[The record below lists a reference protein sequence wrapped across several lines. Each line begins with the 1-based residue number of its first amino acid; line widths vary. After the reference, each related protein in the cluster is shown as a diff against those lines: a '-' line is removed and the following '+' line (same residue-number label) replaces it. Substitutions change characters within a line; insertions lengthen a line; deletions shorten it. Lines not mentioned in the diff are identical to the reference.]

1 MPRTGTPILRRAS
14 RCALTTNPSPITA
27 AACFMVGTPGFSRA
41 AGFGHC
47 VHEARYQFSASPQSE
62 SCNTQNLAFSPP
74 GGRML
79 TKEIILT
86 TPFRKLSHIV
96 ILLVV
101 CASVALPSGADNLG
115 SPVVDSKTFLQR
127 NMTPAGPAASTFAS
141 AVEKLVGQMTLKE
154 KIGQMTQLEIG
165 MATDGQDQA
174 IRINPEKLHKAI
186 GEYGVGSILNVK
198 DEALSE
204 QKWHEILRAIQD
216 EAKKSRLQIPVLYGI
231 DTIHGPNYI
240 VGSTLFPQPLA
251 MAATW
256 NPELMLHG
264 SQIAA
269 AETRKAGIPWT
280 FSPVLDAGRQP
291 LWSRLCET
299 FGEDTYLATVMGVA
313 TVRGYEGTDLSS
325 PVHVSASLKHY
336 VGYSYPTTGGD
347 RSPALIP
354 QGTLREYFLPTFAAA
369 VKAGAHTVMVN
380 SSEVNGIP
388 GHANGYLLKDVLRG
402 ELGLQGIVVSD
413 WMDIKK
419 LVGVHHVAANEMEAT
434 RIAVLAGI
442 DMSMVPSDYSFS
454 NLLFELVQE
463 GKVPVSRID
472 EAVRRILTVKYQ
484 LGLFDDPLRGVE
496 SKTVIGSPESRQASL
511 ESARESITLLKNENH
526 LLPLSKTARVLVTG
540 PDADSLI
547 PLNNGWSY
555 IWQGDRASGYAK
567 DRATILKAIHE
578 KIGADRVKYVPGT
591 TFNKEIDIAK
601 AAEAASNSDAAVICI
616 GEWAY
621 AETPGNIADLTLP
634 DAQISLVLR
643 ILQAK
648 KPVVLVLTE
657 GRPRIINRIADRA
670 NAIVM
675 AYNPSNEG
683 GQAIAVIF
691 FGDVNPSGKLPIT
704 YPRSTNRLFTYDHK
718 VFEGEDS
725 GEGKML
731 STPQFEFGS
740 GLSYTSFSYTDLHA
754 TPAAASASQTV
765 RVDVTVKNSGDR
777 TGKEVVQL
785 YLNER
790 FASVTPPLKRLKRFA
805 KVLLQPG
812 ESRQVS
818 FELTSDDL
826 SFIGVDN
833 KRVVG
838 PGVFDVRIGGLQ
850 QSFEWK

>member
-1 MPRTGTPILRRAS
+1 MLGKEILVSTPRT
-14 RCALTTNPSPITA
+14 
-27 AACFMVGTPGFSRA
+27 
-41 AGFGHC
+41 
-47 VHEARYQFSASPQSE
+47 
-62 SCNTQNLAFSPP
+62 
-74 GGRML
+74 
-79 TKEIILT
+79 
-86 TPFRKLSHIV
+86 KLWHIV
-96 ILLVV
+96 IVLAVCTVV
-101 CASVALPSGADNLG
+101 AVPSGADDAASG
-115 SPVVDSKTFLQR
+115 IVDSQTFLHR
-127 NMTPAGPAASTFAS
+127 NLPPAGPPAGNYAS
-141 AVEKLVGQMTLKE
+141 AVEKLLARMTLKE

-165 MATDGQDQA
+165 MVSDGQGRSL
-174 IRINPEKLHKAI
+174 RINSEKLHKAV
-186 GEYGVGSILNVK
+186 GEYGVGSILNVN
-198 DEALSE
+198 DEAMPAE
-204 QKWHEILRAIQD
+204 QWHEIIRAIHE
-216 EAKKSRLQIPVLYGI
+216 EAKKSPLQIPVLYGI

-240 VGSTLFPQPLA
+240 VGGTLFPQPLA

-256 NPELMLHG
+256 NPELMLRS

-269 AETRKAGIPWT
+269 AETRKAGIPWS

-291 LWSRLCET
+291 LWSRLWET

-313 TVRGYEGTDLSS
+313 TVRGYEGSDLSS
-325 PVHVSASLKHY
+325 PGSVSASLKHY
-336 VGYSYPTTGGD
+336 VGYSYATTGGD

-354 QGTLREYFLPTFAAA
+354 ENTLREYFLPAFAGA

-388 GHANGYLLKDVLRG
+388 GHANGFLLKDVLRG
-402 ELGLQGIVVSD
+402 ELGLQGFVVSD

-419 LVGVHHVAANEMEAT
+419 LVGVHHIAANEKEAT

-454 NLLFELVQE
+454 NFLLELVQE
-463 GKVPVSRID
+463 GKVPASRID

-484 LGLFDDPLRGVE
+484 LGLFDDPLRGVD
-496 SKTVIGSPESRQASL
+496 SKTVIGSPESRQVSL
-511 ESARESITLLKNENH
+511 EAARESITLLKNENH
-526 LLPLSKTARVLVTG
+526 ALPLAKTAHVLVTG

-555 IWQGDRASGYAK
+555 TWQGDRVSAYPK
-567 DRATILKAIHE
+567 DRATILKAIQE
-578 KIGADRVKYVPGT
+578 KIGAANVTYVPGT
-591 TFNKEIDIAK
+591 IYNQEVDLAK
-601 AAEAASNSDAAVICI
+601 AAEAASKADAVVICL

-621 AETPGNIADLTLP
+621 AETPGNIPDLTLP
-634 DAQISLVLR
+634 DAQLYLALKIMEM
-643 ILQAK
+643 K

-657 GRPRIINRIADRA
+657 GRPRIISRIADPA

-683 GQAIAVIF
+683 GQAIADIL

-704 YPRSTNRLFTYDHK
+704 YPRSANRLFTYDHK
-718 VFEGEDS
+718 AFEGEDY

-731 STPQFEFGS
+731 GAPQFEFGA
-740 GLSYTSFSYTDLHA
+740 GLSYTSFSYSDLRVAPA
-754 TPAAASASQTV
+754 TASGSQTV
-765 RVDVTVKNSGDR
+765 RVDVTVKNSGGR
-777 TGKEVVQL
+777 AGKEVVQL

-826 SFIGVDN
+826 SFIGADN
-833 KRVVG
+833 KRVVE